1 MGYIKKKINALL
13 LSAFAP
19 YDSPLLYAM
28 PMINVP
34 TENVSPDSVHQT
46 NDRLMSHEPVT
57 KQTEMYEYVHLPNFI
72 AWYTTAG
79 QTLI

>member
-1 MGYIKKKINALL
+1 
-13 LSAFAP
+13 
-19 YDSPLLYAM
+19 M